1 MNENDHQPS
10 EPSLTEIVI
19 PKENAV
25 FWMDDQGRWHNRH
38 GRFEHKRIID
48 HFNQAIR
55 RDRDGYYVTQIR
67 GDIREKVYFAFGD
80 TPIFVNRVITGEP
93 IQLTLN
99 IGVTI
104 ELDPSRLFVHR
115 DQLYQRRNDERIK
128 FADRALLA
136 MAPYLEESPEGL
148 SVRIDN
154 HIYPIPD
161 LPRIN

>member
-25 FWMDDQGRWHNRH
+25 FWMDDQGHWHNRH

-128 FADRALLA
+128 FTDRALLA
-136 MAPYLEESPEGL
+136 MAPYLEETPEGL

-154 HIYPIPD
+154 HTYPIPD

>member
-25 FWMDDQGRWHNRH
+25 FWMDGQGRWQNRH

-55 RDRDGYYVTQIR
+55 HDRDGYYVTQIR

-80 TPIFVNRVITGEP
+80 TPIFVNRVITGKP
-93 IQLTLN
+93 IQLLLN
-99 IGVTI
+99 TSETI
-104 ELDPSRLFVHR
+104 DLNPARLFVHR
-115 DQLYQRRNDERIK
+115 DQLYRRRKDECIK
-128 FADRALLA
+128 FTDRALLA
-136 MAPYLEESPEGL
+136 MAPYLEETPQGL
-148 SVRIDN
+148 SVRVDN
-154 HIYPIPD
+154 HVYPIPD
-161 LPRIN
+161 LPSVN